1 MIGNPNWFKRRTYT
15 GWGIT
20 PKTWQGWAYIA
31 AVATLA
37 IVTSL
42 VTSSVGIQKKY
53 QLIINLSLILL
64 IVIDAIDIALKIRLD
79 ERESLHEA
87 IAERN
92 AAWFITLALCGG
104 IVYQAISS
112 AFNNSLYVDPFI
124 IIALIGATIVKSL
137 SFWYLSEK

>member
-1 MIGNPNWFKRRTYT
+1 MIGNPNWFKRRTHT

-20 PKTWQGWAYIA
+20 PKNWQGWAYIA
-31 AVATLA
+31 AIATTA

-42 VTSSVGIQKKY
+42 ATSLLGIQKKY
-53 QLIINLSLILL
+53 QLIINLIPILI

-79 ERESLHEA
+79 EREALHEA

-92 AAWFITLALCGG
+92 AAWFITLTLCSG

-112 AFNNSLYVDPFI
+112 AFNSSLYVDPFI
-124 IIALIGATIVKSL
+124 IIALIGAAIVKSL
-137 SFWYLSEK
+137 SFWYLSDK

>member
-1 MIGNPNWFKRRTYT
+1 MIGNPNWFKRRAYT

-37 IVTSL
+37 IVTLS
-42 VTSSVGIQKKY
+42 VTSSLGIQKKY
-53 QLIINLSLILL
+53 QLIISLSLILL

-79 ERESLHEA
+79 ERELLHEA

-92 AAWFITLALCGG
+92 AAWFITLTLCGG

-112 AFNNSLYVDPFI
+112 VFNNSLYVDPFI

-137 SFWYLSEK
+137 SFWHLSDK